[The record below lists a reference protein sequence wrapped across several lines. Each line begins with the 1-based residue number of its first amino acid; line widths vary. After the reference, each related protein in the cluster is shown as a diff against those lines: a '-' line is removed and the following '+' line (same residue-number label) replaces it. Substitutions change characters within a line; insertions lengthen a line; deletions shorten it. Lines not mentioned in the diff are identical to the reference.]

1 MEGAA
6 MRVGSSL
13 YGALQVADKAAHA
26 AGAAIHAPITS
37 QAVHQ
42 GRWTDHERAR
52 IRLLAAETAIAVI
65 EQYFPQHAI
74 RAGEA
79 ELRNSGTIYTWYLD
93 PLDGEGNI
101 YLQIPH
107 CAICVTLMEGAQ
119 PLLSV
124 IFQPFLGTT
133 YAATVDHGAFVNGAR
148 IRVSPPTTALQEDA
162 VSLLLDHWTG
172 DEYLALR
179 FLTNLRHQTSRV
191 LMNWA
196 VSLDWCQLTCGLT
209 GGLVSLSRQKLLE
222 SPAMLAGAFFFQQA
236 GGYMGDLT
244 GNLIHDFAHKSVIA
258 ATASTRLEEIRRV
271 IDRPLRATS
280 A

>member
-1 MEGAA
+1 
-6 MRVGSSL
+6 MRIGSSL
-13 YGALQVADKAAHA
+13 YGALQVAQKAAHA
-26 AGAAIHAPITS
+26 AGAAIHAPITL
-37 QAVHQ
+37 QAAHQ
-42 GRWTDHERAR
+42 GRWTQHERAP

-65 EQYFPQHAI
+65 ERYFPQHAI
-74 RAGEA
+74 RCGEA
-79 ELRNSGTIYTWYLD
+79 ELRNSGAIYTWYLD

-124 IFQPFLGTT
+124 IFQPFLGAT
-133 YAATVDHGAFVNGAR
+133 YAATFDHGACVNGAS
-148 IRVSPPTTALQEDA
+148 IHVVSPTTPFEESA

-172 DEYLALR
+172 DDYLALR
-179 FLTNLRHQTSRV
+179 FLMNLRTQTARV
-191 LMNWA
+191 LMNRA
-196 VSLDWCQLTCGLT
+196 VSLDWCQLACGAT
-209 GGLVSLSRQKLLE
+209 GGLVSLSRQELLD

-244 GNLIHDFAHKSVIA
+244 GQPIHDFAHQSVIA

-271 IDRPLRATS
+271 MDRPLRATLG
-280 A
+280 